1 MARGVNN
8 DWGGDVPPS
17 LPDPIARQRFVDMGG
32 GFVFTDGG
40 IAHDVSEADIE
51 RLRIPPFAPSEMI
64 QR

>member
-1 MARGVNN
+1 
-8 DWGGDVPPS
+8 
-17 LPDPIARQRFVDMGG
+17 MGG